1 MYEYEK
7 NCTLL
12 VPPRT
17 GVSAPTSSELQK
29 KLEDPNDTEKCKA
42 LRELIIWMTHGESYS
57 RLLMTVIRY
66 VVQSNNHKV
75 KKYLQLYW
83 EIVEKCN
90 SDGTLKEEMI
100 LVCNALRNDLQHPNE
115 YIRGSTLRL
124 LCNLRFIKLIQP
136 LIESIIENLKH
147 RHFYVRRNAVMC
159 IYSII
164 KTFGIEVIP
173 NAIDEVEKL
182 LLIEGDIST
191 KRNAFLV
198 LTYCDVER
206 SLRYIL
212 SIQDN
217 VTYMGDAIQ
226 LLLLELLGNIYCDFP
241 NYRNNLLQLIINIVQ
256 SGSLSVSYEGANT
269 LIKIGNVSP
278 NSTIKIAIQAY
289 INILLNQSDNNIRY
303 IVLNKISKI
312 TSMTSA
318 LYTLQRCFIKDLLR
332 VLLCSNCFSIQ
343 IKVIDIVMNFLL
355 TKNNCL
361 DIFQF
366 ILKHLQEISSKNSSD
381 ASNGGTCLEF
391 GSPSNAGNND
401 GNNSYDSNINLAFG
415 GGVTFHHHV
424 HHLGTNNHIIGGNIK
439 LSEKQQFQQYQLIL
453 IKSLH
458 EIIRKYHN
466 ITFNL
471 MLNSILINF
480 ITCDNPIIVNE
491 ITQFLKEMIISY
503 PNYQK
508 EIIDKIIFQLPYIQ
522 FSRPIRTCLWIL
534 SECNYDKGCKISEI
548 ITIIESLLKP
558 LPLVS
563 GSRNINC
570 TDSLNTDSNGSNSVV
585 VGNKTNTVTKTVILE
600 DGTYGTQDI
609 ETNAVNATGEVPDG
623 GEFLYSTKNTNFGV
637 YLRNLIVKEDDLL
650 LMASIAVSLVKLLMF
665 RVNFKNKDDNCD
677 KNNNGVDKDYNL
689 YFLGLDMYNKVLY
702 IVVCFLKYC
711 MNDNKSGG
719 LINDTTHRLSH
730 CYIILKSLY
739 NDLGGDEKK
748 VDIEGEIVF
757 QPSKKTV
764 FLRNKLFPTLENGI
778 CNKALNSGNL
788 SYSSENKSNTMLESI
803 TGERIKIKERKS
815 FQTINFRQI
824 KEKLFSSNVDI
835 LHVND
840 DDCYYYDNNNGN
852 QFHYGIENDFSG
864 NCFQLNAKNDLIGEK
879 SSCSS
884 KRIFP
889 ITGISD
895 PIFIEAIIQVQN
907 QDVLLELI
915 VTNQSNKAI
924 QNIQIELYPYGNLR
938 VIEKPQQISH
948 LEPME
953 VIHVYSISQVKSIET
968 GILFGFVTF
977 QMKNGNNSDNVGS
990 SLSSHQSS
998 TLSPLS
1004 SSMYS
1009 QSDIVIL
1016 NEINIHLIDFITNSN
1031 IQSSLFRQL
1040 WSEFEWENKI
1050 PIHSSCD
1057 SFIQFLSYLI
1067 KETKLSIVDNN
1078 VSSNNSENVLNNSES
1093 HLLKMEN
1100 QSSFFAVNLYAKS
1113 IFGEDALINVSLEK
1127 QICNQNKE
1135 KESGTTCLSSSK
1147 DKFISGTVR
1156 IRSRTQGI
1164 ALSLGDHILSL
1175 QRKVPKDNNNNID
1188 NKKSD
1193 ADTIIGRKKG
1203 NDYYSRSHSQLLN
1216 IDFGDIH

>member
-1 MYEYEK
+1 MLEYEK

-12 VPPRT
+12 VPPKI

-29 KLEDPNDTEKCKA
+29 KLEDPSDTEKCKA

-164 KTFGIEVIP
+164 KTFGVEVIP
-173 NAIDEVEKL
+173 NAVDEVEKL

-303 IVLNKISKI
+303 IVLNKVSKI

-318 LYTLQRCFIKDLLR
+318 LYTLQRCFVKDLLR
-332 VLLCSNCFSIQ
+332 VLLCSNCYSIQ
-343 IKVIDIVMNFLL
+343 IKIINIVMNSLL

-366 ILKHLQEISSKNSSD
+366 ILKHLQEISNKNTNNTV
-381 ASNGGTCLEF
+381 ATATGTFLEF
-391 GSPSNAGNND
+391 GTSGNTGSID
-401 GNNSYDSNINLAFG
+401 GNNADDFG
-415 GGVTFHHHV
+415 GNLPFGSGITFHHHSNN
-424 HHLGTNNHIIGGNIK
+424 LGINNIVTGGNSK

-453 IKSLH
+453 IKSIH
-458 EIIRKYHN
+458 EIIRKYH
-466 ITFNL
+466 IVTFNL

-480 ITCDNPIIVNE
+480 ITCDNPIVVNE
-491 ITQFLKEMIISY
+491 ITQFLKEMVVKY
-503 PNYQK
+503 PNYQG
-508 EIIDKIIFQLPYIQ
+508 EIVERILLELPHIQ
-522 FSRPIRTCLWIL
+522 FSRPVRTCLWIL
-534 SECNYDKGCKISEI
+534 SECNYDAGCKISEV
-548 ITIIESLLKP
+548 ITTIDELLKP
-558 LPLVS
+558 LPLNNALKNDGHSDNLNADTSKKSTVS
-563 GSRNINC
+563 
-570 TDSLNTDSNGSNSVV
+570 V
-585 VGNKTNTVTKTVILE
+585 NKKPNTVTKTVILE

-609 ETNAVNATGEVPDG
+609 ETNTGNVV
-623 GEFLYSTKNTNFGV
+623 GEQEIEFHSCVKIASCDT

-650 LMASIAVSLVKLLMF
+650 LMTSVAVSIVKLLLF
-665 RVNFKNKDDNCD
+665 RVGSKNEKENCNKKDG
-677 KNNNGVDKDYNL
+677 NGDEDYNL
-689 YFLGLDMYNKVLY
+689 YFLGLEIYNKALY
-702 IVVCFLKYC
+702 IIVCFLKYC
-711 MNDNKSGG
+711 MENAKSGG
-719 LINDTTHRLSH
+719 LVNDTSHRLSH

-739 NDLGGDEKK
+739 SDLSHINQSETGG
-748 VDIEGEIVF
+748 VVVF
-757 QPSKKTV
+757 KPSKKTV
-764 FLRNKLFPTLENGI
+764 LLKDRLFPMLRNNFND
-778 CNKALNSGNL
+778 KALNGATAGCYNF
-788 SYSSENKSNTMLESI
+788 ENKGSSKLAGASV
-803 TGERIKIKERKS
+803 GERLKYRERKP
-815 FQTINFRQI
+815 FQTIIFRQI
-824 KEKLFSSNVDI
+824 KERLFSNNVDV
-835 LHVND
+835 LQVND
-840 DDCYYYDNNNGN
+840 DDCYYSSESTSNVEIGN
-852 QFHYGIENDFSG
+852 TFYYGIENDFSG
-864 NCFQLNAKNDLIGEK
+864 NCFQLNTRSSFIGEK
-879 SSCSS
+879 STYSS

-889 ITGISD
+889 ITGIND
-895 PIFIEAIIQVQN
+895 PIFIEAIIQVHN

-915 VTNQSNKAI
+915 VTNQSSRAI

-938 VIEKPQQISH
+938 IMEKPQQINH
-948 LEPME
+948 LEPLE
-953 VIHVYSISQVKSIET
+953 VIHVYAISQVKSIET

-977 QMKNGNNSDNVGS
+977 QMKNNNGNASAP
-990 SLSSHQSS
+990 LSSYHSC

-1004 SSMYS
+1004 SSS
-1009 QSDIVIL
+1009 NVSVNSDIVIL
-1016 NEINIHLIDFITNSN
+1016 NEINIQLIDFITNSN

-1050 PIHSSCD
+1050 PIHSNCD
-1057 SFIQFLSYLI
+1057 SFIQFLRYLI
-1067 KETKLSIVDNN
+1067 KETKLSIVGNSLNTENN
-1078 VSSNNSENVLNNSES
+1078 ELILSDSES
-1093 HLLKMEN
+1093 HLHKMEG

-1113 IFGEDALINVSLEK
+1113 IFGEDALVNISLEK
-1127 QICNQNKE
+1127 QIYNQNKE
-1135 KESGTTCLSSSK
+1135 KETTGFSSNK

-1164 ALSLGDHILSL
+1164 ALSLGDHIVSL
-1175 QRKVPKDNNNNID
+1175 QRKVPRDS
-1188 NKKSD
+1188 NKTGELAVK
-1193 ADTIIGRKKG
+1193 KKG
-1203 NDYYSRSHSQLLN
+1203 NNYYSRSHSQLLN